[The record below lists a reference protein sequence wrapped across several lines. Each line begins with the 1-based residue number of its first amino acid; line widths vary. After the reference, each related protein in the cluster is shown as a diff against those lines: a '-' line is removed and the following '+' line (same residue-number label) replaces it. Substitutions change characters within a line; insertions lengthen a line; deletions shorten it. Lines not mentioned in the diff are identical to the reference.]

1 MPAIPN
7 DLLDRIRR
15 LEDAV
20 RVLAGR
26 ANIRP
31 ALDEILAGRVRIGE
45 GGTLWVEAPSG
56 EPVLATGLYDAGKY
70 GLYVGRSDG
79 SGAAMVVGG
88 EEAGVRQMIRLFPR
102 PAGHEAIVMDDAND
116 DGWLGRPWIPLPLPV
131 SVFGTD
137 WPSTTGG
144 SWGAVSRSHA
154 PRQHSHIVVFGSA
167 YCDAGTTGQM
177 RLVING
183 TPVGPTVSVPSG
195 GFANLDWRGPLG
207 AGAWGDLLTIEVQCQ
222 RTTGGGQVYAI
233 LRELFGV
240 NSS

>member
-1 MPAIPN
+1 MPAIPT

-20 RVLAGR
+20 RILAGR

-45 GGTLWVEAPSG
+45 GGTLWVEAPNG
-56 EPVLATGLYDAGKY
+56 EVVLATGLYAAGKY
-70 GLYVGRSDG
+70 GVYAGRSEG
-79 SGAAMVVGG
+79 SGAALVIGG
-88 EEAGVRQMIRLFPR
+88 EDAGIPQMIRIFPR
-102 PAGHEAIVMDDAND
+102 PAGHGAIVMDDATD
-116 DGWLGRPWIPLPLPV
+116 DGWLGRPWLPYPLPA
-131 SVFGTD
+131 SVFATD

-144 SWGAVSRSHA
+144 SWGAVSRSYA

-167 YCDAGTTGQM
+167 YADTGTSGQM

-183 TPVGPTVSVPSG
+183 TQYGPTVTAPSG
-195 GFANLDWRGPLG
+195 GFGSLDWRGPLG

-222 RTTGGGQVYAI
+222 RTGGGGSVYAH
-233 LRELFGV
+233 LSELYGV
-240 NSS
+240 NS